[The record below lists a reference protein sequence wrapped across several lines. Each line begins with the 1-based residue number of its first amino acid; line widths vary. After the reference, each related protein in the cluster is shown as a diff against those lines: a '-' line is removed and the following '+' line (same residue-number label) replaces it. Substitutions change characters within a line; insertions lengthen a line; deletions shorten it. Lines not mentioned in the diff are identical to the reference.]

1 MEAIESNS
9 DFGFYGEENDE
20 TKVKEVKGITDKV
33 TEYVYT
39 NLSDPCIIFKKGFS
53 CPKHQM
59 KVLSNMVKSQGVPK
73 DITLY
78 FEKDMGTAES
88 EIYKLGMISG
98 LQVDSL
104 LSIFDLEKLVGFYD
118 ENTVLEGSKLYVL
131 CSI

>member
-39 NLSDPCIIFKKGFS
+39 NLSYPCIIFKKGFS

-78 FEKDMGTAES
+78 FEKDRGTAES

-131 CSI
+131 CSV